1 MADLSDEVGESL
13 SSEIR
18 ALVNEWFRDY
28 LRRHLSGDERQRQL
42 GLRLQKWSYDCPHDP
57 YQAIEVKGAAARDR
71 FVQRLENDNFDV
83 KVYKS
88 FVCVHRSHVADAM
101 TVAVEM
107 GIKDEIREP
116 LRRKAYQ
123 IDCHSAQVGEA
134 VLADL
139 RAAGIEC
146 APSRTNPHLVNFL
159 ASDTEVPTASS
170 IFLEHGVDVIDALE
184 RDRDEGGAPARDEE
198 PKEPGEVD
206 YPSLVIDAQTEAQEV
221 ASRPATQ
228 RQRDLIDSLVK
239 EGVIPSE
246 EVEALGRG
254 ITLAQ
259 AHELLDRYYEPLH
272 GGAAQRGHERSSQG
286 RDESARE
293 DTTLE
298 EGSRDAGTK
307 EVVTSDRVV
316 EVGMSDRTDYVSSE
330 GQDVVERHDVED
342 EGSAAREDIA
352 RAGAASTMSKA
363 DVERENAKLERY
375 NETLEETKAR
385 LDRVASSAHALVAER
400 GAQIPTPER

>member
-42 GLRLQKWSYDCPHDP
+42 GLRLQKWSYDCPQDP

-71 FVQRLENDNFDV
+71 FVQRLECDNFDV

-88 FVCVHRSHVADAM
+88 FVCVHRSHVNAAM
-101 TVAVEM
+101 AVAVEM

-123 IDCHSAQVGEA
+123 IDCHSAQVAEA

-159 ASDTEVPTASS
+159 ASDAEFPTATAV
-170 IFLEHGVDVIDALE
+170 FLEHGVEVIDALG
-184 RDRDEGGAPARDEE
+184 RDSDEGDAPSRDEE
-198 PKEPGEVD
+198 PKQPGEVD
-206 YPSLVIDAQTEAQEV
+206 YPTLVIDAKTEEQEV
-221 ASRPATQ
+221 AVRPATQ
-228 RQRDLIDSLVK
+228 RQRDLIDNLVR

-259 AHELLDRYYEPLH
+259 AHELLDRYYEPIVKRDRERAE
-272 GGAAQRGHERSSQG
+272 AA
-286 RDESARE
+286 RDDAAR
-293 DTTLE
+293 E
-298 EGSRDAGTK
+298 EGSREAGTK

-316 EVGMSDRTDYVSSE
+316 EVGMADRTDYVSSE

-342 EGSAAREDIA
+342 EGSAAREDDA
-352 RAGAASTMSKA
+352 RAEAGSTMSREE
-363 DVERENAKLERY
+363 VERENARLERY

-385 LDRVASSAHALVAER
+385 LDRVASNAHTLVVER